1 MLLYRLYALLGVEFV
16 CVAKSLCGLPLPSLD
31 GPVWW
36 TPPAGALTLPL
47 PSSVLM
53 VCDAGCWRGKGRT
66 AVASGDRD
74 KQGKQGVAN
83 DVCKDLQNECKD
95 GENVR
100 RGSR

>member
-1 MLLYRLYALLGVEFV
+1 MPIYRLYALLGVEFV
-16 CVAKSLCGLPLPSLD
+16 HVAKSLCGLPLFSLV

-36 TPPAGALTLPL
+36 SSPALTLSL
-47 PSSVLM
+47 PSSGRM
-53 VCDAGCWRGKGRT
+53 VCDAGCWGGKGLT

-83 DVCKDLQNECKD
+83 DVCKDLQNGCKY

>member
-1 MLLYRLYALLGVEFV
+1 M
-16 CVAKSLCGLPLPSLD
+16 CVAKSLWGPPLLSLV

-36 TPPAGALTLPL
+36 SSPAGALTLPL
-47 PSSVLM
+47 PSSGLM
-53 VCDAGCWRGKGRT
+53 VCDAGCWGGKGRT

-83 DVCKDLQNECKD
+83 DVYKDLQSECKY

-100 RGSR
+100 RGSRDGGCVEC